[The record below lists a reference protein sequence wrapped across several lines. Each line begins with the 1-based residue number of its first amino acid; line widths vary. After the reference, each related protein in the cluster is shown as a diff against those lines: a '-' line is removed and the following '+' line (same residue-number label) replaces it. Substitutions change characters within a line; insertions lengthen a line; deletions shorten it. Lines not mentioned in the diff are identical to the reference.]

1 MYAHMDIWDPIR
13 YVESYFR
20 GRRVR
25 SAINQQIL
33 LVCLY
38 EEIRWA
44 EIANFG
50 GE

>member
-1 MYAHMDIWDPIR
+1 MGGIYLGFTQDFQKLKL
-13 YVESYFR
+13 Y
-20 GRRVR
+20 G

-38 EEIRWA
+38 GEIQWA